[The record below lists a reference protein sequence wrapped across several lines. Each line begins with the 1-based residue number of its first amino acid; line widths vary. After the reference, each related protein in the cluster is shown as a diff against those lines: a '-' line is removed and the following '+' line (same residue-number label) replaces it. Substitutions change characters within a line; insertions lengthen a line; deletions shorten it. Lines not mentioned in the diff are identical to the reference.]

1 MISFGVG
8 RHFGAA
14 QILPMGCA
22 LPKALVKSNHEDGLL
37 FAALSHKTLELLYAV
52 PQQVFNRMDLCQF
65 LGREGDKD
73 SYFGIFCLIG
83 FKGILGRSVVESVL
97 EIVEGPL
104 QMGMPRLLVALA
116 NFRYRLKLSRMEVKH
131 PGSFKVR
138 HTS

>member
-37 FAALSHKTLELLYAV
+37 FAALSHKTLELLHAV

-65 LGREGDKD
+65 LGSEDDKD
-73 SYFGIFCLIG
+73 SYFGMFCLIG

-104 QMGMPRLLVALA
+104 QMGCFAKVVGC
-116 NFRYRLKLSRMEVKH
+116 SRKFQIPPEAQD
-131 PGSFKVR
+131 GSEASRFL
-138 HTS
+138 